1 MEIKHFLRFLTVFQQ
16 FDFRTYDKQ
25 KEFDAATRYIRTFSA
40 KCIAERKKLL
50 SEGKD
55 LPSDIMSMVVERAGN
70 YQDANQKCFSLVSAN
85 FPASE

>member
-1 MEIKHFLRFLTVFQQ
+1 MVPTDYLCIFQQ

-25 KEFDAATRYIRTFSA
+25 REFDAATRYIRSFSA
-40 KCIAERKKLL
+40 NCIAERKKLL

-55 LPSDIMSMVVERAGN
+55 LPPDIMSMVVERAGN
-70 YQDANQKCFSLVSAN
+70 YQDASQRCFSLNSAN